1 MLEDGASQSV
11 VPGRGGNN
19 MWKEHAIET
28 ARVLN
33 QIDPDFYPLGWGT
46 LSDRMRIVEKGI
58 PKKIKDLTFK
68 ISLVYDWHH
77 FHGGLVNLLSR

>member
-1 MLEDGASQSV
+1 
-11 VPGRGGNN
+11 
-19 MWKEHAIET
+19 
-28 ARVLN
+28 
-33 QIDPDFYPLGWGT
+33 
-46 LSDRMRIVEKGI
+46 MRIVEKGI